1 MLSTVTD
8 IKTIMKSNPDG
19 VLTIAYSPNG
29 LTGAVALA
37 GLPTDEGI
45 DNDGYGV
52 RSIVS
57 QVRSTAI
64 SHKFTLTITGCATEK
79 PVLIG
84 LGLLVRHPDVSM
96 QDLTEW
102 VNSGIREFTSEFTD
116 EFT

>member
-1 MLSTVTD
+1 MISTVTGMRA
-8 IKTIMKSNPDG
+8 IMKSNPDG
-19 VLTIAYSPNG
+19 ALTIAYSPNG
-29 LTGAVALA
+29 LTGTVALT
-37 GLPTDEGI
+37 GIPTDEEL

-52 RSIVS
+52 RAVTA
-57 QVRSTAI
+57 QVRGTAI